1 MEVIM
6 ILIKLYLCFL
16 FTMFAFAGIT
26 NA

>member
-1 MEVIM
+1 MEVVM

-16 FTMFAFAGIT
+16 FTMFAFAGIV